1 MKRMEEDYLP
11 RDYIYHQLETKIIF
25 PKPLMMNIEMPKIPK
40 EDEKGNRE
48 YKWKLKYNEMDKTD
62 LRDKREKKKK
72 EKTASQLLYRILEGK
87 GKAVYIIGV
96 HDDGNNVGISLTETY
111 ESIRFFLDCA
121 KIIQAKIKSIK
132 IYKGKEGY
140 ITTIRVY
147 LKIDLHYSLL
157 IL

>member
-1 MKRMEEDYLP
+1 MEDDYLP
-11 RDYIYHQLETKIIF
+11 RDFLYHQLESKIII
-25 PKPLMMNIEMPKIPK
+25 PKPIMMDLHIPKIPK
-40 EDEKGNRE
+40 EEDKGNRE

-111 ESIRFFLDCA
+111 ESIRFFVDCA
-121 KIIQAKIKSIK
+121 KIIQAKIQSIK
-132 IYKGKEGY
+132 IYRGKEGY
-140 ITTIRVY
+140 ITTIRVH
-147 LKIDLHYSLL
+147 LNIDLHYSVF
-157 IL
+157 IM

>member
-1 MKRMEEDYLP
+1 MEDEENIP
-11 RDYIYHQLETKIIF
+11 RDYLFHQLESKMILPRPIF
-25 PKPLMMNIEMPKIPK
+25 MEKQMPKIPK
-40 EDEKGNRE
+40 EEDKGNRE

-96 HDDGNNVGISLTETY
+96 HDHGENVGIPLTETY

-121 KIIQAKIKSIK
+121 KIIQAKVQSIK
-132 IYKGKEGY
+132 IYRGTEGY
-140 ITTIRVY
+140 ITTLRVH
-147 LKIDLHYSLL
+147 LNVDLHYSIL

>member
-40 EDEKGNRE
+40 EDDKGNRE

-111 ESIRFFLDCA
+111 ESIRFFFGLCKDYSS
-121 KIIQAKIKSIK
+121 KNKEYQNIQRKRGIYYNDKSLFK
-132 IYKGKEGY
+132 
-140 ITTIRVY
+140 
-147 LKIDLHYSLL
+147 D
-157 IL
+157 